1 MRLLPHSFAL
11 AALLTALVAIAPLS
25 TDMYLPAMP
34 TLAVYFGASTAQV
47 QLTLSVYL
55 VGFACA
61 QLILGPLSDR
71 FGRRP
76 VLIGGIFL
84 FTVASVACAMA
95 GSISVLILARF
106 VQAIGA
112 CAGAAV
118 GRAVVRDIH
127 DTKDAARLLAHMG
140 TAMATAPLVA
150 PLIGGQLTTR
160 FGWQTNF
167 IALMIIGIVLLGLTV
182 LRLPET
188 IRHANPSALS
198 PQRMAPQRMISNYW
212 ALLKNAS
219 FQRFALANAFSFAG
233 LFAFISGS
241 SFVLITRFAMTPETF
256 GFAFGVVVM
265 GYMMGAQAAARLL
278 KFMTF
283 ERLIGIGGRIGLI
296 AGGAGVLMA
305 AFVPATI
312 PSVIAP
318 IFFYAFSVGF
328 IMPNSMA
335 GAIGPFPHMAGTASA
350 LLGFTQMALSALM
363 GLMVGVLFDGTQ
375 MPMMAVI
382 CTTGTLAW
390 LFSQRI
396 EHSAT
401 QNQSASSVSK
411 D

>member
-1 MRLLPHSFAL
+1 MRLSPHSFAL

-34 TLAVYFGASTAQV
+34 ALAAYFGASTAEV

-76 VLIGGIFL
+76 VMIGGIFL
-84 FTVASVACAMA
+84 FTAASVACAMA
-95 GSISVLILARF
+95 GSITVLILARF

-198 PQRMAPQRMISNYW
+198 PQRMITNYW
-212 ALLKNAS
+212 TLLKNAS
-219 FQRFALANAFSFAG
+219 FQRFALTNAFSFAG

-278 KFMTF
+278 KFMTY

-305 AFVPATI
+305 AFFPSTI
-312 PSVIAP
+312 ASVIAP
-318 IFFYAFSVGF
+318 IFFYAVSVGF

-350 LLGFTQMALSALM
+350 LLGFTQMALSAFM

-390 LFSQRI
+390 LFSRRI
-396 EHSAT
+396 EHHAT
-401 QNQSASSVSK
+401 QNQSAPSVSK

>member
-1 MRLLPHSFAL
+1 MRLSPHSFAL
-11 AALLTALVAIAPLS
+11 AALLTALVAIAPIS

-34 TLAVYFGASTAQV
+34 ALADYFDASTAQV

-76 VLIGGIFL
+76 VLIGGLFL

-95 GSISVLILARF
+95 GSITVLIVARF

-167 IALMIIGIVLLGLTV
+167 IALVIIGIVLLGLTV

-198 PQRMAPQRMISNYW
+198 PQRMISNYW
-212 ALLKNAS
+212 ALLKNSS

-241 SFVLITRFAMTPETF
+241 SFVLITHFSMTPETF

-265 GYMMGAQAAARLL
+265 GYMFGAQAAARLL

-296 AGGAGVLMA
+296 AGVAGVLIA
-305 AFVPATI
+305 AIAPSTI
-312 PSVIAP
+312 PSVVAP

-350 LLGFTQMALSALM
+350 LLGFTQMALSAFM

-382 CTTGTLAW
+382 CTTGTFAW
-390 LFSQRI
+390 LFSRQI
-396 EHSAT
+396 VKHAAAT
-401 QNQSASSVSK
+401 DQSDPSVSK

>member
-1 MRLLPHSFAL
+1 MRLSPHSFAL
-11 AALLTALVAIAPLS
+11 AALLTALVAVAPIS

-34 TLAVYFGASTAQV
+34 ALGFYFDASTAHV

-71 FGRRP
+71 YGRRP

-84 FTVASVACAMA
+84 FALASLACAMA
-95 GSISVLILARF
+95 NSIVLLILARF
-106 VQAIGA
+106 IQAVGA

-127 DTKDAARLLAHMG
+127 ATKDAARLLAHMG

-160 FGWQTNF
+160 FGWQANF
-167 IALMIIGIVLLGLTV
+167 LTLLSIGVILFALTV
-182 LRLPET
+182 WRLPET
-188 IRHANPSALS
+188 IRQTQPQALS
-198 PQRMAPQRMISNYW
+198 PRRMGTNY
-212 ALLKNAS
+212 LTLIQHS
-219 FQRFALANAFSFAG
+219 DFQAFALANAFSFAG

-241 SFVLITRFAMTPETF
+241 SFVLITRYAMRPETF
-256 GFAFGVVVM
+256 GWAFGVVVL
-265 GYMMGAQAAARLL
+265 GYMFGTQTAARLL
-278 KFMTF
+278 KFM
-283 ERLIGIGGRIGLI
+283 EIQRLIGIGGRIGLF
-296 AGGAGVLMA
+296 AGGAGVLVA
-305 AFVPATI
+305 AFAPATI

-335 GAIGPFPHMAGTASA
+335 GAIGPFPHMAGAASA
-350 LLGFTQMALSALM
+350 LLGFTQMALSAFM

-382 CTTGTLAW
+382 CATGTIAW
-390 LFSQRI
+390 LFTRRI
-396 EHSAT
+396 ESRPQT
-401 QNQSASSVSK
+401 RAS

>member
-1 MRLLPHSFAL
+1 MRLSPHSFAL
-11 AALLTALVAIAPLS
+11 SALLTALVAIAPLS

-34 TLAVYFGASTAQV
+34 ALAVYFGASTTEV

-55 VGFACA
+55 VGFAFA
-61 QLILGPLSDR
+61 QLILGPMSDR

-76 VLIGGIFL
+76 VLIGGICVFA
-84 FTVASVACAMA
+84 VASAACALA
-95 GSISVLILARF
+95 SSITILIIARF

-167 IALMIIGIVLLGLTV
+167 IALVVIGIVLFAFTV

-188 IRHANPSALS
+188 IRHANPLAMS
-198 PQRMAPQRMISNYW
+198 PRRMVSNYL
-212 ALLKNAS
+212 ALLTNSA

-256 GFAFGVVVM
+256 GFAFGVVVL
-265 GYMMGAQAAARLL
+265 GYMFGAQAAARLS
-278 KFMTF
+278 KFMSL
-283 ERLIGIGGRIGLI
+283 EQLIGIGGWIGLI
-296 AGGAGVLMA
+296 AGGAGVLIA
-305 AFVPATI
+305 AIAPPTI
-312 PSVIAP
+312 ASVIAP

-335 GAIGPFPHMAGTASA
+335 GAIGPFPQMAGSASA
-350 LLGFTQMALSALM
+350 LLGFTQMALSAFM

-375 MPMMAVI
+375 MPMMAI
-382 CTTGTLAW
+382 IGTTGTLAW
-390 LFSQRI
+390 VFTRRI
-396 EHSAT
+396 VKHAANT
-401 QNQSASSVSK
+401 QSDPSVPEN
-411 D
+411 

>member
-1 MRLLPHSFAL
+1 MRLSPHSFAL

-34 TLAVYFGASTAQV
+34 ALAAYFGASTTEV

-76 VLIGGIFL
+76 VMIGGIFL

-95 GSISVLILARF
+95 TSITVLILARF

-167 IALMIIGIVLLGLTV
+167 IALMFIGIVLLGFTV

-198 PQRMAPQRMISNYW
+198 PQRMITNYW
-212 ALLKNAS
+212 TLLKNAS
-219 FQRFALANAFSFAG
+219 FQRFALTNAFSFAG

-278 KFMTF
+278 KFMTY

-305 AFVPATI
+305 AFFPSTI
-312 PSVIAP
+312 ASVIAP
-318 IFFYAFSVGF
+318 IFFYAVSVGF

-350 LLGFTQMALSALM
+350 LLGFTQMALSAFM
-363 GLMVGVLFDGTQ
+363 GLMVGILFDGTQ

-390 LFSQRI
+390 LFSRHI
-396 EHSAT
+396 ERHAVPD
-401 QNQSASSVSK
+401 QSASSISK